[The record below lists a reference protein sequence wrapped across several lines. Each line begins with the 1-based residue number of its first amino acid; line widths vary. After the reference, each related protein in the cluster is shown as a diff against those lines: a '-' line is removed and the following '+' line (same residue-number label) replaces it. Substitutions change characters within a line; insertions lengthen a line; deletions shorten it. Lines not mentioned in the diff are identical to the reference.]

1 MVVPVFDPQPEFPV
15 DIGHQPQVMQSDPRN
30 GVLWTRAWGNANPA
44 RTFGLNWDNA
54 DIATINRIRFLWEN
68 RRGSGEMTWYP
79 IEELRV
85 TLPGLPPAIRVK
97 FWEMP
102 TLPASHSAIT
112 GRVRVTLT
120 EVIPGG

>member
-15 DIGHQPQVMQSDPRN
+15 DVAYQPQVMQSDPRN
-30 GVLWTRAWGNANPA
+30 GVLWTRAWGNAAPA

-54 DIATINRIRFLWEN
+54 DIATIDRIRFLWED

-85 TLPGLPPAIRVK
+85 TLPSLPTAIRVK

-102 TLPASHSAIT
+102 SLPASHGAIT

-120 EVIPGG
+120 EVVPGG